1 MSNLPR
7 LHTTLTALFWLCLS
21 PNLTQAQALP
31 KPVQQALIEAKIPAS
46 AMSTWVSEVNAK
58 SNSAAPKSGKIS
70 VNAQVPMSPASI
82 MKLVTSAAALDLF
95 GPAQRWQTRAY
106 VTAPIVNGILKGDL
120 ILQGGGDPK
129 LVYENF
135 WLFLR
140 QLRQQGLQEIQGHL
154 IIDRSLFQI
163 AETKGDEFDG
173 EPSHPYNVGPD
184 ALLLNFK
191 SLQLRLV
198 PDIAQVRIQSEPPL
212 EGVEITPPQLGSGAC
227 GEWKDELTLVW
238 KGPNLSIQGNYPAS
252 CGTQSWSIHPHG
264 LSANQYAGALF
275 RALWRELGGT
285 FGGLVMDGKLTDIL
299 ARSSPQLIG
308 QWDSPSLTEILR
320 DTNKFSNNVMA
331 RQLLLLLG
339 TLGKRTENNERNNI
353 NNSTPQ
359 QGAEVIRQWLLEQ
372 KLDAKTLVLEN
383 GSGLSK
389 LERISAR
396 ELGKILLH
404 AWHSPFMPELVA
416 ALPVAGYDGTMRR
429 RLKQNNTA
437 GQAHIKTGTLHDV
450 RSIAGYVRARSGKIY
465 VIVAIINHEHADQGQ
480 KVHDLLLQFIIEN
493 W

>member
-7 LHTTLTALFWLCLS
+7 LHTTLATLIWLCLT
-21 PNLTQAQALP
+21 PNPAQAQALP
-31 KPVQQALIEAKIPAS
+31 KPVQQALKEAQIPAN
-46 AMSTWVSEVNAK
+46 AMATWAQEVNAK
-58 SNSAAPKSGKIS
+58 SNNRVAKSAKIS
-70 VNAQVPMSPASI
+70 VNAQVPMSPASA

-95 GPAQRWQTRAY
+95 GPAQRWKTSAY
-106 VTAPIVNGILKGDL
+106 VTAPIINGVLKGDL

-129 LVYENF
+129 LVYESF

-140 QLRQQGLQEIQGHL
+140 QLRQQGLQEIQGNL

-163 AETKGDEFDG
+163 AETSGAEFDG
-173 EPSHPYNVGPD
+173 EPARAYNVGPD

-191 SLQLRLV
+191 SLRLRLI
-198 PDIAQVRIQSEPPL
+198 PDGAQMRIQSEPPL

-227 GEWKDELTLVW
+227 GEWKDELALNWQKAHLT
-238 KGPNLSIQGNYPAS
+238 IQGNYPAS

-308 QWDSPSLTEILR
+308 QWESPSLSEILR

-331 RQLLLLLG
+331 RHLLLLLG
-339 TLGKRTENNERNNI
+339 THNNERNDER
-353 NNSTPQ
+353 NNDHGTPQ
-359 QGAEVIRQWLLEQ
+359 QGTEVVRKWLFSQ
-372 KLDAKTLVLEN
+372 QLDAKTLVLDN

-396 ELGKILLH
+396 ELGKILIH
-404 AWHSPFMPELVA
+404 AWHSPFMPEFVA
-416 ALPVAGYDGTMRR
+416 ALPVTGYDGTMRN
-429 RLKQNNTA
+429 RLKQNNAA
-437 GQAHIKTGTLHDV
+437 GQAHIKTGTLHAV
-450 RSIAGYVRARSGKIY
+450 RSIGGYVRARSGKNY
-465 VIVAIINHEHADQGQ
+465 VIVSIINHENADQGQ
-480 KVHDLLLQFIIEN
+480 KAHDLLLQFIVEN